1 MAVTLASLCEKSGY
15 LYGMRVIAGK
25 EGMTNIVQWVH
36 SVEDIEVS
44 DFLHGGELIF
54 STGIANKG
62 QDWMLPFVKNLIE
75 NQVSG
80 LVLNIG
86 PYIKNIPQEVISYCN
101 ENQFPL
107 LDIPWKTRIVDI
119 SRDFCNQII
128 LNERKEESIG
138 DALKN
143 FIFFP
148 GDYEKYIPVLEC
160 NDFSTDASYAIIG
173 IKVDMADN
181 ISTLKPETAFERI
194 IYSYKNH
201 WGGFKVDNSLFYVL
215 SDFTNEE
222 IESLAEKLQAEQE
235 KFMSVNRLY
244 IAVSKGDCKIKSLSK
259 AYQIVLKMLKLS
271 QRRELTPIF
280 YDKLEIKKLI
290 LAVDD
295 NSLLES
301 IYNENLKKLEVY
313 DRDNGT
319 DYLNFLRLYLK
330 YDGSVQRVAE
340 ETFVHRNTIN
350 YQLAKIKK
358 ILGNN
363 LKTFE
368 ERFKLIL
375 AFEIKDVL

>member
-25 EGMTNIVQWVH
+25 DGMTNIVQWVH
-36 SVEDIEVS
+36 SVEDTEVS

-86 PYIKNIPQEVISYCN
+86 PYIKSIPQEVISYCN
-101 ENQFPL
+101 EKHFPL

-119 SRDFCNQII
+119 SRDFCNRII

-148 GDYEKYIPVLEC
+148 NEYDKYIPVLEC
-160 NDFSTDASYAIIG
+160 NDFSVDADYAIIG
-173 IKVDMADN
+173 IKADMADN

-194 IYSYKNH
+194 IYSYKKH
-201 WGGFKVDNSLFYVL
+201 WGGFKVDNMLFYVL
-215 SDFTNEE
+215 SNFTNAE
-222 IESLAEKLQAEQE
+222 IESLVEKLQAEQE
-235 KFMSVNRLY
+235 KFMSVNKLY
-244 IAVSKGDCKIKSLSK
+244 IAVSKTDCNIKSLSK

-271 QRRELTPIF
+271 QRRNISPMF
-280 YDKLEIKKLI
+280 YEKLEIKKLI

-301 IYNENLKKLEVY
+301 IYNENLRKLEIY

-330 YDGSVQRVAE
+330 YDGSVQKVAE

-375 AFEIKDVL
+375 AFEIKDVM